1 MPLRRFK
8 FYSMVHFLD
17 TELLVR
23 SFFFFFL
30 PNDPHCLQL
39 KSRYKMLFILKTLH
53 TLPRKVYLSQ
63 FAFHEHFYI
72 CICQRVIYEQLTIHK
87 INFYKPNNIRNAP
100 QGLALREAQVQSF
113 NEDTSVIKGCKYS

>member
-17 TELLVR
+17 TELLVL

-87 INFYKPNNIRNAP
+87 INFYKPNNILH
-100 QGLALREAQVQSF
+100 GLRKLLILKCFFYKRKTFKKQLLIS
-113 NEDTSVIKGCKYS
+113 

>member
-17 TELLVR
+17 TELLVL
-23 SFFFFFL
+23 SFFFFL

-39 KSRYKMLFILKTLH
+39 KSRYKMLLILKTLH

-63 FAFHEHFYI
+63 FAFMNTFIFAFVKGLFMNNYLYTKSI
-72 CICQRVIYEQLTIHK
+72 F
-87 INFYKPNNIRNAP
+87 INQIISYM
-100 QGLALREAQVQSF
+100 
-113 NEDTSVIKGCKYS
+113 D